1 LEVDDEA
8 HPNTQIHRRNGRKI
22 PPNSWMKNGGK
33 CSKNHEKEKLS
44 IQLGDEI
51 HAQRSAILRESN
63 VYKVWKSSQHPPT
76 LWRIGGIS
84 HFLSSPHLHHEAEP
98 HISKSYYG

>member
-8 HPNTQIHRRNGRKI
+8 HPRTQIHGRNQRKTH
-22 PPNSWMKNGGK
+22 PNSRMKNWAK
-33 CSKNHEKEKLS
+33 ILPKSQKEKPS

-63 VYKVWKSSQHPPT
+63 VYKV
-76 LWRIGGIS
+76 
-84 HFLSSPHLHHEAEP
+84 
-98 HISKSYYG
+98 